1 MTIGEIQRGIEKLR
15 PKRPDDASEIE
26 NWLAGMRQ
34 SFAGRILPFDEA
46 AAIAWGRMS
55 PRARGDLAD
64 ALIAATALVRDLT
77 VATRNRKDFEQRG
90 VRVSN
95 PFEPVP

>member
-1 MTIGEIQRGIEKLR
+1 MTIGELQRGVEKLR
-15 PKRPDDASEIE
+15 PKRPKDASDIE
-26 NWLAGMRQ
+26 EWLTGIRQ
-34 SFAGRILPFDEA
+34 SFNGRILPFDEV

-77 VATRNRKDFEQRG
+77 VVTRNRKDFEQRG
-90 VRVSN
+90 VRVVN
-95 PFEPVP
+95 PFEAAP